1 MRSAVIA
8 TLQLFETVS
17 HLTNAASL
25 PPEHLASRDQN
36 YQTQQQFDE
45 TTARFEHQG
54 LCRLYIDSDNEEGTD
69 LRTCKEKCGEL
80 VNNPSDTT
88 PLDCNPG
95 GDDVAQITD
104 PNGDRYNHGE
114 CRCQVPLARQVV
126 DGTPMS
132 LPDATQIGCPIL
144 YRAFDA
150 ILDDGLAAIRK
161 QEEYLDIGMNA
172 SIEAAKTISDSGK
185 KADSFLDWFDHP
197 CEVGNYTDVINKIF
211 QPLCEVSETVVPYTD
226 KTTNDREK
234 RSPKGGRGGGGS
246 RGGSSAG
253 GGGGGG
259 GRGGSGSSGIA
270 GGQAG
275 GAGSSGIA
283 GGKAG
288 GAKGSPGKTPGKPTK
303 PNESAS
309 KAGKKPEATATKPA
323 NKPTK
328 ATKTTTP
335 TASKPQRSITPSQKP
350 TSTVQL
356 SGSGIVS
363 PENLSASMSEALS
376 PSSEKLPIPTA
387 ELSQPLEDTSTAMPV
402 PVVED
407 ELTAT
412 PVRTMEQQATAIPL
426 ETVESE
432 PVVDPLLPT
441 TESLMAIPS
450 ETIED
455 PFPAVPSL
463 TTDAEITANPT
474 GSLEDDLTAIP
485 FDELEGDATL
495 PVQSLTTSDQRSQI
509 LGEEPTATNQALSD
523 ESGESIVDVTDSLLP
538 TGTDIASSLI
548 PDETSLPT
556 TLEIATVPETASLK
570 PPEAT
575 FACPSK
581 ITDIPTAVETTAL
594 AKRTGTPPE
603 LAAQLQMNQVDRYG
617 ATYYGFVAHP
627 QEPDCWVLQSFAVA
641 GYNQITTQ
649 PGVGRAIIVAALW
662 VPGIGVVVGS
672 KPHVAPEPAATRSTR
687 ARNAASR
694 LTGSAQAYFPTYWNI
709 VKGRSPALSSSLAA
723 WHAEDHVLIQAA
735 LIRKQS
741 YPLNSVVPPLTGF
754 NWRAK
759 IVAYGRFTANGPVG
773 FVPPCGYGN
782 NPAGANISPSCQEVL
797 NQLKVRV
804 GSLQ

>member
-17 HLTNAASL
+17 YLTNAASL

-36 YQTQQQFDE
+36 HQTQQQFDE
-45 TTARFEHQG
+45 TTARFEQQG
-54 LCRLYIDSDNEEGTD
+54 LCRLYINSNNEEGTD

-80 VNNPSDTT
+80 VNNLSDTT
-88 PLDCNPG
+88 SLDCNPG

-104 PNGDRYNHGE
+104 PNGDIYNPGE
-114 CRCQVPLARQVV
+114 CRCQVPLAKQVV
-126 DGTPMS
+126 DGTPLS
-132 LPDATQIGCPIL
+132 LPDATKIGCPIL

-150 ILDDGLAAIRK
+150 ILDDGPAAIRK
-161 QEEYLDIGMNA
+161 QEESLDVGMNA

-185 KADSFLDWFDHP
+185 EAKSFLDWFDRP

-211 QPLCEVSETVVPYTD
+211 QPLCEISETVIPYTD

-246 RGGSSAG
+246 RGGNSAG
-253 GGGGGG
+253 GGGGG
-259 GRGGSGSSGIA
+259 SGSSGN
-270 GGQAG
+270 
-275 GAGSSGIA
+275 A

-288 GAKGSPGKTPGKPTK
+288 GATKGSPGKKPGKPTK

-309 KAGKKPEATATKPA
+309 KAGKKPEATATNPA

-328 ATKTTTP
+328 ATKATTP
-335 TASKPQRSITPSQKP
+335 TASKPQRSITPSQRP
-350 TSTVQL
+350 PSTVQS
-356 SGSGIVS
+356 SGSELVS
-363 PENLSASMSEALS
+363 PETLSASMSEALP
-376 PSSEKLPIPTA
+376 PSSEELPILTA
-387 ELSQPLEDTSTAMPV
+387 EPLEGTSTAMPV

-412 PVRTMEQQATAIPL
+412 PVRTMGEQATALPL

-432 PVVDPLLPT
+432 PGADPLLPT

-455 PFPAVPSL
+455 PFAAVPSL
-463 TTDAEITANPT
+463 TTDSEITANPT

-485 FDELEGDATL
+485 SDQLGGDATL
-495 PVQSLTTSDQRSQI
+495 PDQSLTTSDQRSQT
-509 LGEEPTATNQALSD
+509 LGEEPIATNQALSD
-523 ESGESIVDVTDSLLP
+523 ENGGSMVDVTDSPLA
-538 TGTDIASSLI
+538 TGTDLASSLI
-548 PDETSLPT
+548 PVETSLPT
-556 TLEIATVPETASLK
+556 ALETATIPETTSSK

-709 VKGRSPALSSSLAA
+709 VKDRSPALGSNLAA

-735 LIRKQS
+735 LLRKQS
-741 YPLNSVVPPLTGF
+741 YPLNAVVPPLTGF
-754 NWRAK
+754 NWRAR
-759 IVAYGRFTANGPVG
+759 IVAYGRFTASGPVG

-797 NQLKVRV
+797 NQLQVRV
-804 GSLQ
+804 GSVH